1 MKNMKINP
9 FKNLLLIILC
19 FALSACSGGI
29 NAGLEAYQSP
39 DGRYAF
45 LYPTG
50 WTRVKVDG
58 GPEIIYHDLINSN
71 ETLSLVISDVNK
83 EVELEQ
89 LGDPKEV
96 GQTLITKVIA
106 PEGSGR
112 SVKLIDANKREAS
125 NHIFYDLEYELNL
138 NDQDRH
144 ELATVVIDRGTLY
157 TFAVGTNEERWNKVD
172 GIFTNFVFD
181 FAIFMFFKLLVK
193 TCFVAF

>member
-1 MKNMKINP
+1 MKFNP
-9 FKNLLLIILC
+9 FKYLLLIILC
-19 FALSACSGGI
+19 FTLSACSGGM

-71 ETLSLVISDVNK
+71 ETLSLVVSDVNK
-83 EVELEQ
+83 EVDLEQ
-89 LGDPKEV
+89 LGSPIEV
-96 GQTLITKVIA
+96 GQTLIDKVIA

-112 SVKLIDANKREAS
+112 SVKLVDANKREAS
-125 NHIFYDLEYELNL
+125 NHTFYDLEYQLNL
-138 NDQDRH
+138 NEQDRH

-157 TFAVGTNEERWNKVD
+157 TFAVGTNEDRWNKVD
-172 GIFTNFVFD
+172 GLFTNVIESFNFL
-181 FAIFMFFKLLVK
+181 I
-193 TCFVAF
+193 

>member
-1 MKNMKINP
+1 MKNMKFNP
-9 FKNLLLIILC
+9 FKYLLLITLC
-19 FALSACSGGI
+19 FTLSACSGGL

-71 ETLSLVISDVNK
+71 ETLSLVVSDVNK
-83 EVELEQ
+83 EVDLEQ
-89 LGDPKEV
+89 LGTPTEV
-96 GQTLITKVIA
+96 GQTLIEKVIA

-112 SVKLIDANKREAS
+112 SVKLVDATKRESS
-125 NHIFYDLEYELNL
+125 NHIFYDLEYQLNL
-138 NDQDRH
+138 NEQERH

-157 TFAVGTNEERWNKVD
+157 TFAVGTNEERWDKVD
-172 GIFTNFVFD
+172 GMFANVIESFNFL
-181 FAIFMFFKLLVK
+181 I
-193 TCFVAF
+193 

>member
-1 MKNMKINP
+1 MKFNP
-9 FKNLLLIILC
+9 FKYILLIFLC
-19 FALSACSGGI
+19 FSLSACSSGL
-29 NAGLEAYQSP
+29 NAGLETYQSP

-83 EVELEQ
+83 EVNLEQ
-89 LGDPKEV
+89 LGSPTEV
-96 GQTLITKVIA
+96 GQTLIDKVIA
-106 PEGSGR
+106 PDGSGR
-112 SVKLIDANKREAS
+112 SVKLIAAEKRES
-125 NHIFYDLEYELNL
+125 SDHIFYDLEYQLNL
-138 NDQDRH
+138 NDKDRH

-172 GIFTNFVFD
+172 EIFANVIESFNFL
-181 FAIFMFFKLLVK
+181 I
-193 TCFVAF
+193 

>member
-1 MKNMKINP
+1 MKNS
-9 FKNLLLIILC
+9 FKYLIALTLC
-19 FALSACSGGI
+19 LFISGCGSGL

-45 LYPTG
+45 FYPTG

-83 EVELEQ
+83 DVELEQ
-89 LGDPKEV
+89 LGSPLEV
-96 GQTLITKVIA
+96 GQTLIDKVIA

-112 SVKLIDANKREAS
+112 TVELIEANKRETS

-138 NDQDRH
+138 NNQDRH

-157 TFAVGTNEERWNKVD
+157 TFAVGTNQERWNKVEKLFENV
-172 GIFTNFVFD
+172 IQSFNFL
-181 FAIFMFFKLLVK
+181 I
-193 TCFVAF
+193 

>member
-1 MKNMKINP
+1 MKNS
-9 FKNLLLIILC
+9 FKYFLALLICLFI
-19 FALSACSGGI
+19 SGCGSGL

-45 LYPTG
+45 FYPTG

-89 LGDPKEV
+89 LGTPLEV
-96 GQTLITKVIA
+96 GQTLIDKVIA

-112 SVKLIDANKREAS
+112 TVELIEANKRETS

-138 NDQDRH
+138 NNQDRH

-157 TFAVGTNEERWNKVD
+157 TFAVGTNQERWNKVEKLF
-172 GIFTNFVFD
+172 GNVIQSFNFL
-181 FAIFMFFKLLVK
+181 I
-193 TCFVAF
+193 

>member
-1 MKNMKINP
+1 MKNS
-9 FKNLLLIILC
+9 FKYLIALTLC
-19 FALSACSGGI
+19 LFISGCGSGL

-45 LYPTG
+45 FYPTG

-83 EVELEQ
+83 DVELEQ
-89 LGDPKEV
+89 LGSPLEV
-96 GQTLITKVIA
+96 GQTLIDKVIA

-112 SVKLIDANKREAS
+112 TVELIDANQRETS
-125 NHIFYDLEYELNL
+125 NHIFYDLEYELNS
-138 NDQDRH
+138 NNQDRH

-157 TFAVGTNEERWNKVD
+157 TFAVGTNQERWNKVEKLFENV
-172 GIFTNFVFD
+172 IQSFNFL
-181 FAIFMFFKLLVK
+181 I
-193 TCFVAF
+193 

>member
-1 MKNMKINP
+1 MKNPLNY
-9 FKNLLLIILC
+9 FLALILC
-19 FALSACSGGI
+19 LFISGCGSGL

-45 LYPTG
+45 FYPTG

-83 EVELEQ
+83 DIELEQ
-89 LGDPKEV
+89 LGTPLEV
-96 GQTLITKVIA
+96 GQTLIDKVIA
-106 PEGSGR
+106 PQGSGR
-112 SVKLIDANKREAS
+112 TVELINANQRETS

-138 NDQDRH
+138 NNQDRH

-157 TFAVGTNEERWNKVD
+157 TFAVGTNQERWNKVEKLF
-172 GIFTNFVFD
+172 GNVIES
-181 FAIFMFFKLLVK
+181 FKFLI
-193 TCFVAF
+193 

>member
-1 MKNMKINP
+1 MKNTKSYP
-9 FKNLLLIILC
+9 FKYLLAIILC
-19 FALSACSGGI
+19 LTLSACSGGI

-71 ETLSLVISDVNK
+71 ETLSLVVSDVDK
-83 EVELEQ
+83 EVDLEQ
-89 LGDPKEV
+89 LGTPIEV
-96 GQTLITKVIA
+96 GQTLIDKVVA

-112 SVKLIDANKREAS
+112 SVKLIDANKRESS
-125 NHIFYDLEYELNL
+125 NHIFYDLEYQLNL
-138 NDQDRH
+138 NEQDRH

-157 TFAVGTNEERWNKVD
+157 TFAVGTNEDRWKKVD
-172 GIFTNFVFD
+172 SIFTNVIESFNFL
-181 FAIFMFFKLLVK
+181 I
-193 TCFVAF
+193 

>member
-1 MKNMKINP
+1 MKNP
-9 FKNLLLIILC
+9 FKYLLAIILC
-19 FALSACSGGI
+19 LFISGCGSGL

-45 LYPTG
+45 FYPTG

-71 ETLSLVISDVNK
+71 ETLSLVISDINK
-83 EVELEQ
+83 DVELEQ
-89 LGDPKEV
+89 LGTPLEV
-96 GQTLITKVIA
+96 GQTLIDKVIA

-112 SVKLIDANKREAS
+112 TVELINAKQRESS

-138 NDQDRH
+138 NNQDRH

-157 TFAVGTNEERWNKVD
+157 TFAVGTNQERWNKVEKLF
-172 GIFTNFVFD
+172 GNVIQSFNFL
-181 FAIFMFFKLLVK
+181 I
-193 TCFVAF
+193 

>member
-1 MKNMKINP
+1 MKKQL
-9 FKNLLLIILC
+9 KYL
-19 FALSACSGGI
+19 FALTLCLFMSSCGSGL

-45 LYPTG
+45 FYPTG

-58 GPEIIYHDLINSN
+58 GPEIIYHDIINSN

-83 EVELEQ
+83 DVELEQ
-89 LGDPKEV
+89 LGTPLEV
-96 GQTLITKVIA
+96 GQTLIDKVIA

-112 SVKLIDANKREAS
+112 TVELINANQRETS

-138 NDQDRH
+138 NNQDRH

-157 TFAVGTNEERWNKVD
+157 TFAVGTNQDRWDKVENLF
-172 GIFTNFVFD
+172 GNVIKSFNFL
-181 FAIFMFFKLLVK
+181 I
-193 TCFVAF
+193 

>member
-1 MKNMKINP
+1 MKNMKFNP
-9 FKNLLLIILC
+9 FKYLLLIILC
-19 FALSACSGGI
+19 FTLSACSGGL

-83 EVELEQ
+83 DVDLEQ
-89 LGDPKEV
+89 LGEPIEV
-96 GQTLITKVIA
+96 GETLINKVIA
-106 PEGSGR
+106 PAGSGR
-112 SVKLIDANKREAS
+112 SVNLVEAKKRESS
-125 NHIFYDLEYELNL
+125 NHIFYDLEYQLNL
-138 NDQDRH
+138 NEQGRH

-157 TFAVGTNEERWNKVD
+157 TLAVGTNEDRWSKVD
-172 GIFTNFVFD
+172 GMFTNVIESFNFL
-181 FAIFMFFKLLVK
+181 I
-193 TCFVAF
+193 

>member
-1 MKNMKINP
+1 MKNSLKYL
-9 FKNLLLIILC
+9 FSFFLC
-19 FALSACSGGI
+19 LALGACGSGL

-45 LYPTG
+45 FYPTG

-83 EVELEQ
+83 DVELEQ
-89 LGDPKEV
+89 LGTPLEV
-96 GQTLITKVIA
+96 GQTLIDKVIA

-112 SVKLIDANKREAS
+112 TVELLNANQRDTS
-125 NHIFYDLEYELNL
+125 NHTFYDLEYELNL
-138 NDQDRH
+138 NNQDRH

-157 TFAVGTNEERWNKVD
+157 TFAVGTNQERWSKVNKLFANV
-172 GIFTNFVFD
+172 IESFNFL
-181 FAIFMFFKLLVK
+181 I
-193 TCFVAF
+193 

>member
-1 MKNMKINP
+1 MKNP
-9 FKNLLLIILC
+9 FKYLLAIILC
-19 FALSACSGGI
+19 LFISGCGSGL

-45 LYPTG
+45 FYPTG

-71 ETLSLVISDVNK
+71 ETLSLVISDINK
-83 EVELEQ
+83 DVELEQ
-89 LGDPKEV
+89 LGTPLEV
-96 GQTLITKVIA
+96 GQTLIDKVIA

-112 SVKLIDANKREAS
+112 TVELINAKQRESS

-138 NDQDRH
+138 NNQDRH

-157 TFAVGTNEERWNKVD
+157 TFAVGTNEERWNKVEKMFKNV
-172 GIFTNFVFD
+172 IESFNFL
-181 FAIFMFFKLLVK
+181 I
-193 TCFVAF
+193 